1 METFGKRYHPPG
13 TPPGTL
19 ARHGTGGATQ
29 IRLFEYSSTQFSE
42 TLSPSVEQYQA
53 ATGNQL
59 ADWLDVTGV
68 HDPAV
73 INQLGETFGLHPLAL
88 EDILNRGQRP
98 KIDFHE
104 QYAFLILNL
113 PHLLDD
119 EIMLEQVSLFVGNGH
134 LLSFCSGTGE
144 AFEPVRE
151 RLRQGFGRIRTR
163 DVNYLL
169 YTLVDVVIDSAFP
182 LLEDI
187 GERIEQ
193 LEDEVLA
200 NPDKAILTTLHQ
212 LKRDLLLLRRALWP
226 QREVISRMIQHDA
239 ELVDSTMRPY
249 FSDCYDHS
257 VQVIDL
263 IETYREM
270 LSGMLD
276 IYLSSLSNRMN
287 DIMRV
292 LTVIATIFIPLTFIV
307 GVYGMNFENPA
318 SPWAMPELHWYYGY
332 PLVWGI
338 MIVLAVGM
346 LLAFKWRKWL

>member
-19 ARHGTGGATQ
+19 SRHGAGGETC
-29 IRLFEYSSTQFSE
+29 IRLLEYNAEQFSE
-42 TLSPSVEQYQA
+42 IQSPNVAQCQA
-53 ATGNQL
+53 AAIEDTRV
-59 ADWLDVTGV
+59 DWLDITGV

-88 EDILNRGQRP
+88 EDILNSGQRP
-98 KIDFHE
+98 KLDFHE

-113 PHLLDD
+113 PHMDGD
-119 EIMLEQVSLFVGNGH
+119 KIYLEQVSLFVGNGH
-134 LLSFCSGTGE
+134 LLSFCSGTGT

-163 DVNYLL
+163 GVNYLL

-187 GERIEQ
+187 GERIEE
-193 LEDEVLA
+193 LEEQVLEQ
-200 NPDKAILTTLHQ
+200 PDKAILNTLHK

-239 ELVDSTMRPY
+239 ELVDATMRPY
-249 FSDCYDHS
+249 FSDCYDHA

-276 IYLSSLSNRMN
+276 IYLSSVSNRMN

-292 LTVIATIFIPLTFIV
+292 LTIVGTIFIPLTFLV
-307 GVYGMNFENPA
+307 GVYGMNFEN
-318 SPWAMPELHWYYGY
+318 MPELKWQNGYYD
-332 PLVWGI
+332 VWAI
-338 MIVLAVGM
+338 MIVLALGM
-346 LLAFKWRKWL
+346 LAAFKWRKWL

>member
-19 ARHGTGGATQ
+19 SRHGMGGETR
-29 IRLFEYSSTQFSE
+29 IRLFEYNSEQFNE
-42 TLSPSVEQYQA
+42 TPSPTLDQCQA
-53 ATGNQL
+53 ATRNDL

-68 HDPAV
+68 HDPTA

-88 EDILNRGQRP
+88 EDVLNSGQRP
-98 KIDFHE
+98 KVDFHG

-113 PHLLDD
+113 PHLVDD
-119 EIMLEQVSLFVGNGH
+119 EITLEQVSLFVGDGH
-134 LLSFCSGTGE
+134 LLSFCSGNGT
-144 AFEPVRE
+144 AFDPVRE

-163 DVNYLL
+163 GVNYLL

-182 LLEDI
+182 ILEEL
-187 GERIEQ
+187 GERIET
-193 LEDEVLA
+193 LEEQVLEK
-200 NPDKAILTTLHQ
+200 PDKAILNTLHQ

-226 QREVISRMIQHDA
+226 QREVISRLIQHDG
-239 ELVDSTMRPY
+239 ELVNAAMRPY
-249 FSDCYDHS
+249 FGDCYDHA

-276 IYLSSLSNRMN
+276 IYLSSVSNRMN

-292 LTVIATIFIPLTFIV
+292 LTIVGTIFIPLTFIV
-307 GVYGMNFENPA
+307 GVYGMNFEY
-318 SPWAMPELHWYYGY
+318 MPELKWHEGYYGI
-332 PLVWGI
+332 WGI
-338 MIVLAVGM
+338 MIVLAAGM
-346 LLAFKWRKWL
+346 LAAFKWRKWL